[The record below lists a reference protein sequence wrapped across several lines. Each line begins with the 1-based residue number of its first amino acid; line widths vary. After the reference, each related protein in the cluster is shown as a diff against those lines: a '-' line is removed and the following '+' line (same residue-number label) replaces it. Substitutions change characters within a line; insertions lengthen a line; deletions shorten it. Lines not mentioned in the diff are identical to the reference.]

1 MQLLKGIREVHPPPP
16 PIPWWLGNM
25 ICLRVSFHVENV
37 NMSCSLQP
45 LSVHSLPK
53 MEDITSYPLYQS
65 SAISWMCGCRNGK
78 GGALKKLTLLF
89 WLPQFRSWII
99 VELPL
104 LACAWNLLVTLS
116 SQNDVLFEFCQIFRF
131 CPNSTGHLLH
141 CGQCAAIF
149 PQWNGVFCA
158 EWPIECLRVVLH
170 GNRRWWHRSEYC
182 SCAFLVCGC
191 VEDDSEVMMG
201 VYIENVFFF
210 FGKKKLLGTSG

>member
-1 MQLLKGIREVHPPPP
+1 MLRML
-16 PIPWWLGNM
+16 
-25 ICLRVSFHVENV
+25 ICPVRCNPFQCTRCPKWKTLHHILYISPRPSHECVGVE
-37 NMSCSLQP
+37 M
-45 LSVHSLPK
+45 
-53 MEDITSYPLYQS
+53 
-65 SAISWMCGCRNGK
+65 GK
-78 GGALKKLTLLF
+78 EGGGALKKLTLLF

-210 FGKKKLLGTSG
+210 FLKKKLLGTSG